1 MQDRQFFI
9 DCKVALIVTL
19 EMLKKKYPQHVFHKQ
34 DVYNTIYK
42 LCQSNNH
49 EKSSD
54 STSLLDTLFEKVSQ
68 DPTWKVFVRYSA
80 NALIEDELSSTYVW
94 ILKCLMKATDNIISK
109 SIWTDFEPGLINAIS
124 QVFPNTQYFLCLFH
138 IWQNIIKHLKTP
150 LGSNFNNFS
159 KAFYSCRNS
168 LNIEI
173 FEQRWE
179 FMIKIFPECR
189 RYMIRTLYLVR
200 MNWAKLILHF
210 NLMPVFK
217 VHKVWSRLM
226 IAPEDLNLQSNT
238 LNDNFIEDVID
249 EPQTTL
255 KSL

>member
-1 MQDRQFFI
+1 MMQDRQFFI

-124 QVFPNTQYFLCLFH
+124 QNELGKAYTSFQFNASIQSTQSVESF
-138 IWQNIIKHLKTP
+138 NGIIKK
-150 LGSNFNNFS
+150 
-159 KAFYSCRNS
+159 S
-168 LNIEI
+168 LNAAS
-173 FEQRWE
+173 
-179 FMIKIFPECR
+179 
-189 RYMIRTLYLVR
+189 TLYDVQAAIDKRHKEKIKYYQLVDLK
-200 MNWAKLILHF
+200 AKYTSIGLSHISSQF
-210 NLMPVFK
+210 FQMLM
-217 VHKVWSRLM
+217 
-226 IAPEDLNLQSNT
+226 
-238 LNDNFIEDVID
+238 
-249 EPQTTL
+249 
-255 KSL
+255 

>member
-1 MQDRQFFI
+1 
-9 DCKVALIVTL
+9 
-19 EMLKKKYPQHVFHKQ
+19 MLKKKYPQHVFHKQ

-124 QVFPNTQYFLCLFH
+124 QNELGKAYTSFQFNASIQSTQSVESF
-138 IWQNIIKHLKTP
+138 NGIIKK
-150 LGSNFNNFS
+150 
-159 KAFYSCRNS
+159 S
-168 LNIEI
+168 LNAAS
-173 FEQRWE
+173 
-179 FMIKIFPECR
+179 
-189 RYMIRTLYLVR
+189 TLYDVQAAIDKR
-200 MNWAKLILHF
+200 HKEKLT
-210 NLMPVFK
+210 
-217 VHKVWSRLM
+217 
-226 IAPEDLNLQSNT
+226 PEDLNLQSNT

>member
-179 FMIKIFPECR
+179 FMIKIFPDIQSTQSVESFNG
-189 RYMIRTLYLVR
+189 IIKKSLNAASTLYDVQAAIDKRHKEKIKYYQLVDLK
-200 MNWAKLILHF
+200 AKYTSIGLSHISSQF
-210 NLMPVFK
+210 FQMLM
-217 VHKVWSRLM
+217 
-226 IAPEDLNLQSNT
+226 
-238 LNDNFIEDVID
+238 
-249 EPQTTL
+249 
-255 KSL
+255 